1 MTGIMRPKIYIFI
14 PVFNEHETVGILL
27 YRISELMKALRFE
40 YQVILTLDGCT
51 DESAE
56 VVAQYMAGVP
66 LRVIDHVHRHGYGP
80 SLLEAIRT
88 VLRESE
94 NPKRD
99 FFLVLDGDFPVDLS
113 CLEEMAQHIDRNVDL
128 YTADSFTE
136 ARRQPRQRRFAQWL
150 VSHVLRLKHCEPSQG
165 ATDLLT
171 TVRGCRMHLLARAE
185 RELERLGH
193 LGHAVPQAASLIF
206 FLTLLPFS
214 RKFMEVRVKQRRIT
228 RRKSR
233 FAPLSLARRLLFTDF
248 LRVTPGAPAPPAEQ
262 HFASAPETR
271 PEKASSPAPAGALTE
286 GKAESRSG
294 RRRRR
299 RKSAAER
306 RVQQDGQTEQKRDEK
321 IQPQPRK
328 SGKMP
333 QEKADSGEPEADGTK
348 PASRRRR
355 RRRRPANKDRQGTSN
370 SGEST
375 D

>member
-1 MTGIMRPKIYIFI
+1 MTGIMRPKIFIFI
-14 PVFNEHETVGILL
+14 PVFNEQETIGILL

-51 DESAE
+51 DDSSE
-56 VVAQYMAGVP
+56 VVAQYLAGLP
-66 LRVIDHVHRHGYGP
+66 LRVIDHVKRQGYGP

-88 VLRESE
+88 VLSESD

-99 FFLVLDGDFPVDLS
+99 FFLVLDGDFPVDLN

-150 VSHVLRLKHCEPSQG
+150 VRHVLRLRHCEPSQG
-165 ATDLLT
+165 AADLLT
-171 TVRGCRMHLLARAE
+171 TLRGCRVHLLSRAE
-185 RELERLGH
+185 RELESLGRLGH
-193 LGHAVPQAASLIF
+193 AAPQAASLIF
-206 FLTLLPFS
+206 FLTLLPLS
-214 RKFMEVRVKQRRIT
+214 RKFMEVRARQRRIT

-233 FAPLSLARRLLFTDF
+233 FAPLAMARRLLFTDF
-248 LRVTPGAPAPPAEQ
+248 LRASAGVASPPAEPRPVL
-262 HFASAPETR
+262 APEHRSEKTPPS
-271 PEKASSPAPAGALTE
+271 PESPLVE
-286 GKAESRSG
+286 VKAESRSS

-306 RVQQDGQTEQKRDEK
+306 RTQEAGQEEQKSGEK
-321 IQPQPRK
+321 SQPQPRK
-328 SGKMP
+328 PGKKP
-333 QEKADSGEPEADGTK
+333 QEPSDSGQPETAEEK

-355 RRRRPANKDRQGTSN
+355 RRRRPANKDSQGTSN
-370 SGEST
+370 SGESS